1 MHPAPRGEAVS
12 PEPLGPPGSGT
23 PAHLCLRTA
32 RAGLA
37 QGLQKEQMTAP
48 GPVATQGP
56 RLGGHTTEPT
66 AGSQRPQARAEC
78 GQCYVTSRPGKQPGR
93 GGAGSPRK
101 GWGCVEG
108 AGLIRLRSLRMENR
122 QLQWPGARR
131 VAAIFSLRTLPN
143 HLLGKA
149 LNKAR
154 SAQHGSK
161 TSPLC
166 RPVHR
171 PWSGRGREGRGRR
184 AMRSGGRGGRSACLC
199 SKHVEGTTTGPG
211 RAHSQDANTQQQTGT
226 QAGEAE
232 ATGLGRAGHRPASA
246 PEPRAPPEQAAAVKI
261 LRIPRQ
267 AMVLSLPELAFSPDT
282 QAPGP

>member
-1 MHPAPRGEAVS
+1 M
-12 PEPLGPPGSGT
+12 
-23 PAHLCLRTA
+23 
-32 RAGLA
+32 
-37 QGLQKEQMTAP
+37 
-48 GPVATQGP
+48 
-56 RLGGHTTEPT
+56 
-66 AGSQRPQARAEC
+66 
-78 GQCYVTSRPGKQPGR
+78 
-93 GGAGSPRK
+93 
-101 GWGCVEG
+101 EG

-122 QLQWPGARR
+122 QLQWPGAHR